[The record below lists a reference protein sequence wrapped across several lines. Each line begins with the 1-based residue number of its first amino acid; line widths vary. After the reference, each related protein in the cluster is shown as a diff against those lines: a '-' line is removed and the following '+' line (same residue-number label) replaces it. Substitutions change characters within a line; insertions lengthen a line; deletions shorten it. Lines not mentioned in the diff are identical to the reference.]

1 MLVFPENFTNVLN
14 ERFLLVTSRNVR
26 FAMDVFIL
34 THLRAAFHVYTHWI
48 QKMKGFC
55 NV

>member
-1 MLVFPENFTNVLN
+1 MLIFPENFTNVLN

-26 FAMDVFIL
+26 FAMEVFIL
-34 THLRAAFHVYTHWI
+34 THLRSAFHVYTQWI